1 MTLGKRTLDVI
12 FAAFLSVLLA
22 PLMAWVAWR
31 IWRAQDGPVFYV
43 AKRMKTPQQSFG
55 LWKFRTM
62 TVVASDAGVS
72 GGHKSG
78 RITPLGSKL
87 RASRL
92 DELPQLWNILKGDI
106 SFVGPRPPLPE
117 YVDQFPDLYAR
128 VLKMRPGVTGLATLR
143 FHKHEALLLSRCRTS
158 KQTDAIYARI
168 CVPRKARIDL
178 IYQRHQTIAFDF
190 RLGLETAANL
200 FRAVRPPS
208 IHRLPANRQRS
219 KATGVLTRI

>member
-12 FAAFLSVLLA
+12 FAALLLILLV
-22 PLMAWVAWR
+22 PLMAFVAWR
-31 IWRAQDGPVFYV
+31 IWRVQDGPVFYV
-43 AKRMKTPQQSFG
+43 AERMKTPQQSFG

-72 GGHKSG
+72 GGNKAG
-78 RITPLGSKL
+78 RITPLGVKL

-106 SFVGPRPPLPE
+106 SFVGPRPPLRE
-117 YVDQFPDLYAR
+117 YVERFPNLYAR

-143 FHKHEALLLSRCRTS
+143 FHKHEARLLSRCRTS
-158 KQTDAIYARI
+158 QQTDAVYARI

-190 RLGLETAANL
+190 RLGVETAVDL
-200 FRAVRPPS
+200 FRSVRPHS
-208 IHRLPANRQRS
+208 AQRLPANGGRS
-219 KATGVLTRI
+219 KMAARLTQI